1 MSHQRWR
8 PSRPVLFFIALMFT
22 LTVPPTRASREAAQ
36 APGRP
41 ATDARALH
49 DAALVFTGH
58 EHITNRVYFE
68 GIDPWKAQPVG
79 VWDYAKAKQGGV
91 DVVIENIWAEDIYND
106 YNVTPKQVMRLLET
120 FFQVLDRNR
129 DKMELALT
137 PADIQRIVAG
147 KKMAVVLGLEA
158 GWDFEGDLD
167 VLRLLH
173 RFGLRLAQFSSHG
186 TTNTY
191 ADASV
196 KKWGGINDKGRA
208 IIREMNRL
216 GVIIDI
222 SHASNEAQ
230 LQIIE
235 ASAAPVTNSHQGLR
249 HFVDRGPTMPDE
261 TLKALA
267 RKGGVLGLHASAS
280 QISPT
285 YGPRMRG
292 RTLPGNRPLPVI
304 APRSRDEDYGRYITE
319 LDAAVKTRWLERY
332 VKPWQELVPD
342 DAPGPTIGE
351 WVDQVDYVIKLVGED
366 HIAMGFDMSRGG
378 GYLRDFDATKYPLIT
393 EALVRKGYSEQ
404 TIRKILGGNWL
415 RLLGQARV
423 ARSEPTSR

>member
-1 MSHQRWR
+1 MFDQRWR
-8 PSRPVLFFIALMFT
+8 QARAVLFILLILT
-22 LTVPPTRASREAAQ
+22 LAVPVTRASRETSQ
-36 APGRP
+36 APVRP
-41 ATDARALH
+41 PTDARALH

-68 GIDPWKAQPVG
+68 GIDPWKPQPVG

-91 DVVIENIWAEDIYND
+91 DVVIENIWAEDIYNT

-137 PADIQRIVAG
+137 TADVQRIVAG
-147 KKMAVVLGLEA
+147 RKMAVVLGLEA

-173 RFGLRLAQFSSHG
+173 RFGLRLAQLTSHDV
-186 TTNTY
+186 TNTY
-191 ADASV
+191 VDAST
-196 KKWGGINDKGRA
+196 KKWGGINDNARE

-216 GVIIDI
+216 GIIIDI

-249 HFVDRGPTMPDE
+249 HFVAGGRTMPDE

-267 RKGGVLGLHASAS
+267 RKGGVLGLHSSAS

-285 YGPRMRG
+285 YGPKMRG

-304 APRSRDEDYGRYITE
+304 APRSPNEDYGRYITE

-332 VKPWQELVPD
+332 VKPWKQLVPD
-342 DAPGPTIGE
+342 EAPGPTIDE
-351 WVDQVDYVIKLVGED
+351 WVEQVDYVIKLVGED

-393 EALVRKGYSEQ
+393 EALVRKGYSEK
-404 TIRKILGGNWL
+404 TVRKILGGNWM
-415 RLLGQARV
+415 RLMDQAKV
-423 ARSEPTSR
+423 APPGSTSR